1 MVNRLLQT
9 ILGWRECDDRDSFQ
23 NKRIDTVGV
32 LLNNL
37 FRNYLNKM
45 VKDIQKATI
54 REINTGS
61 WRSTNDYSNIIN
73 NTNVYKIVKS
83 ATIENGIKRALAT
96 GDFGIK
102 QINQNKVGVAQ
113 VLNRMTYVSTLSHLR
128 RINTPIDKSGK
139 LVPPRKLHNT
149 TWGYLCPAE
158 TPEGP
163 SVGIVKNLSYMS
175 LITIHS
181 YSSPLREHVKDH
193 IIDINSLPDIK
204 NLNKNIFNDAK
215 VFINGCLVG
224 IAKNAYELY
233 LQLKDKKRKGII
245 NFYTSVIF
253 DYKNKEINICNDAGE
268 TSTPC
273 ANCQQTK

>member
-1 MVNRLLQT
+1 MQT

-23 NKRIDTVGV
+23 NKPIDTVGV

-61 WRSTNDYSNIIN
+61 WRSTEDYANIIN

-149 TWGYLCPAE
+149 IWGYLCPAE

-163 SVGIVKNLSYMS
+163 SVGIVKNLSYMT

-181 YSSPLREHVKDH
+181 YSSPLRDHVKDH
-193 IIDINSLPDIK
+193 IIDINTLSDIQ
-204 NLNKNIFNDAK
+204 NTTTIFNDAK

-224 IAKNAYELY
+224 IAKMHM
-233 LQLKDKKRKGII
+233 
-245 NFYTSVIF
+245 NFTF
-253 DYKNKEINICNDAGE
+253 N
-268 TSTPC
+268 
-273 ANCQQTK
+273 

>member
-1 MVNRLLQT
+1 
-9 ILGWRECDDRDSFQ
+9 
-23 NKRIDTVGV
+23 
-32 LLNNL
+32 
-37 FRNYLNKM
+37 M

-181 YSSPLREHVKDH
+181 YSSPLRDHVKDH
-193 IIDINSLPDIK
+193 IIDINTLSDIQ
-204 NLNKNIFNDAK
+204 NTTTIFNDAK

-224 IAKNAYELY
+224 IAKNAHELY
-233 LQLKDKKRKGII
+233 IQLKEKKRRGII
-245 NFYTSVIF
+245 NFYTSIIF
-253 DYKNKEINICNDAGE
+253 DYKNKEIIICNDAGRLVR
-268 TSTPC
+268 PVLIV
-273 ANCQQTK
+273 NKQNKLNITKSIIDDLKSKNKLVVIDFLYKLFYTRTRIHRSKRTK